1 MIEEGAEYRPA
12 AEIKPTSGLMDQMTV
27 VLALPVT
34 AAANCW
40 VWEVVSNTLPGVTVT
55 DTEGVEGVN
64 VTVAEADLVES
75 AMLVAVTVT
84 V

>member
-1 MIEEGAEYRPA
+1 
-12 AEIKPTSGLMDQMTV
+12 MDQVTA

-40 VWEVVSNTLPGVTVT
+40 VWEAVSKTLPGVTET
-55 DTEGVEGVN
+55 A
-64 VTVAEADLVES
+64 TVGERETAAVADLVES
-75 AMLVAVTVT
+75 AALMAVTVT